1 MSEQNVA
8 VGRRWFEEVWNQ
20 GKVDIANELAAP
32 DCAAHGHAPNDAAIG
47 IPQFKEFAR
56 GVLAAFPDIHV
67 VVEDTVSE
75 GDRAVIR
82 WHAKM
87 THQAPFAGVDATG
100 RKVAVRG
107 ITIMRFADG
116 KIAEAWDNW
125 DQFGLLTQL
134 GAIPTVE
141 FAKAS

>member
-87 THQAPFAGVDATG
+87 THQAPFRRGRGHRPKGCSPWHHDHAICG
-100 RKVAVRG
+100 RKNR
-107 ITIMRFADG
+107 
-116 KIAEAWDNW
+116 
-125 DQFGLLTQL
+125 
-134 GAIPTVE
+134 
-141 FAKAS
+141 